1 MDENIKKL
9 EVSIE
14 NLKNKSAKIYFFV
27 QDTKGNLT
35 GSVRFIYQM
44 ALTLKRAGFNSMI
57 LHEKSDYVGVKECL
71 GSEYMDELSHSSVE
85 GNQLMVSP
93 EDMIV
98 VPELFGYV
106 MQQISNLPCIKISL
120 AQCYDY
126 ILDTLQP
133 GTNWSQ
139 LNVNK
144 CITTSESLK
153 NYVSGMM
160 KNTPTDVI
168 EPYISER
175 FVKQS
180 IPPKPIIAIHSREQR
195 DSMNVIKSFYL
206 KYPQFRW
213 FAFRDMR
220 GLTEE
225 QFAETFQ
232 ECFLS
237 VWIDP
242 ISSFGTFPLESMKCG
257 VPVIG
262 KIPNMAPSWMNEH
275 NGIWI
280 QDQNKIVDF
289 IADFIQNWLE
299 DNISEKLYESMEE
312 TSSLFSSKEKFE
324 NSVIENFQNYFDI
337 RIEMIESQ
345 LNKLQTV

>member
-35 GSVRFIYQM
+35 GSVKFIYQM
-44 ALTLKRAGFNSMI
+44 ALTLKRAGFNSII
-57 LHEKSDYVGVKECL
+57 LHEKPDYVGVKECL
-71 GSEYMDELSHSSVE
+71 GSEYMEELSHVSVE
-85 GNQLMVSP
+85 GNQLSVSP

-120 AQCYDY
+120 TQCYDY

-153 NYVSGMM
+153 NYISGIM

-168 EPYISER
+168 EPYISEK

-195 DSMNVIKSFYL
+195 DSMNIIKSFYL

-220 GLTEE
+220 SMSEE

-237 VWIDP
+237 VWVDP

-262 KIPNMAPSWMNEH
+262 KIPNMPPSWMNEN

-280 QDQNKIVDF
+280 QEQNKIVDF

-312 TSSLFSSKEKFE
+312 TASSFSNKEKFE
-324 NSVIENFQNYFDI
+324 SEVVETFQKYFDI
-337 RIEMIESQ
+337 RLDMFISE